1 MKYIAFAQIGFA
13 LVIAINGYVLN
24 AIQSEVYMV
33 SYCLSPHNWRPN
45 NEPG

>member
-13 LVIAINGYVLN
+13 LVIAINGFVLN

-33 SYCLSPHNWRPN
+33 SCCLGPQTCGPN
-45 NEPG
+45 NAPG